1 MNLKDIE
8 AQYASSAE
16 SSDSD
21 SEAETDEGKID
32 ASVQQNDEGLEKEE
46 NQDNIEE
53 STEDN
58 IPTEENASENAT
70 NIVTDDE
77 SDSFDDD
84 LLDLYCPACKKN
96 FKTVKS

>member
-1 MNLKDIE
+1 LNLKDIE

-58 IPTEENASENAT
+58 IPTEEMPRKT
-70 NIVTDDE
+70 PLILLPMMRVTA
-77 SDSFDDD
+77 
-84 LLDLYCPACKKN
+84 LMTICWIY
-96 FKTVKS
+96 TVQPVKRILKL

>member
-8 AQYASSAE
+8 AQYASSA
-16 SSDSD
+16 DSD
-21 SEAETDEGKID
+21 SEAEIDEETKY
-32 ASVQQNDEGLEKEE
+32 ASVHQNEEGLEKEE
-46 NQDNIEE
+46 KENNIEE

-58 IPTEENASENAT
+58 IPMEENASENDT
-70 NIVTDDE
+70 NAVTDDE